1 MYFFVFGRGEKNS
14 STSLHSD
21 QLGEKKKSLNALA
34 DVQLKN
40 VKFVALT
47 FCNKN

>member
-1 MYFFVFGRGEKNS
+1 MFFFVFGGKKIS
-14 STSLHSD
+14 STSLHSN
-21 QLGEKKKSLNALA
+21 QLGKNLNAVA